1 MRYIV
6 DNVDK
11 VYIAAGKTDLRR
23 GIDGLA
29 SIIKDK
35 FQLDPFQN
43 VLFLFCGSK
52 LTTIKG
58 LLWDGDG
65 FLLLKKQL
73 SDGKFKW
80 PRNAEEMRELS
91 PQQIRWL
98 MEGLSI
104 DTKPGI
110 NTLKSPN
117 ML

>member
-1 MRYIV
+1 MRYII

-52 LTTIKG
+52 LTTIKDLILG
-58 LLWDGDG
+58 A
-65 FLLLKKQL
+65 K
-73 SDGKFKW
+73 S
-80 PRNAEEMRELS
+80 
-91 PQQIRWL
+91 
-98 MEGLSI
+98 
-104 DTKPGI
+104 
-110 NTLKSPN
+110 TLICSKSCKLFCQPPAHYFVH
-117 ML
+117 LGR